1 MKIKKMCF
9 LSRTFLLWFSVRSLV
24 SVYDLFSSRCRLS
37 SSSSV
42 FPHTGL
48 LPFRPASNS
57 CSSSAASPAP
67 SSGGFRQHR
76 TSCPPKRP
84 TSTPRACRGEFSS
97 LRLINLVV
105 NDSYNVN
112 HGKKIY
118 PCYLKWL
125 LKMLYDFRTCCT
137 TGSRRDPEFK
147 S

>member
-1 MKIKKMCF
+1 MFFKQNFPCSGSPYVLWSLSTTCF
-9 LSRTFLLWFSVRSLV
+9 LHVVVFLPHR
-24 SVYDLFSSRCRLS
+24 LF
-37 SSSSV
+37 

-97 LRLINLVV
+97 LRLINLAV

-118 PCYLKWL
+118 PCYLKRL